1 MTPNIMK
8 GQTDTSKFA
17 GQDPS
22 ATKPTDPNNNNFSNY
37 NPAPGDKSSSILS
50 SEGAIGKQFKADG
63 AIGSMGQAVG
73 GPLAADGMIGKNFTE
88 HGAVGGSINSAVGG
102 TKKD

>member
-1 MTPNIMK
+1 MK
-8 GQTDTSKFA
+8 NQTDTSKFA
-17 GQDPS
+17 GQDPKS
-22 ATKPTDPNNNNFSNY
+22 TGATGNPANNNNFSNY

-50 SEGAIGKQFKADG
+50 SEGAIGSAFKADG